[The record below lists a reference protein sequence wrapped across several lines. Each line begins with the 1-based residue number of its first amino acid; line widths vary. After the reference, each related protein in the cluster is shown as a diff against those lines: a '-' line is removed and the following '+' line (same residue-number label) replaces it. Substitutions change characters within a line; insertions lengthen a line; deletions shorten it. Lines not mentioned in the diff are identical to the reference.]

1 MKALRI
7 SGVVLLVLVAAA
19 VAGVGIPETAGGAE
33 SSPAQ
38 GITVTGTGTAQT
50 VPNEAQF
57 SLGVT
62 TKGSTAR
69 EALAANSARME
80 RVIAALKS
88 AGVSDK
94 DIKTQDVSVG
104 PGYDGEKGSTSGY
117 AARNSVSVRVRE
129 LDRSSA
135 VLDAASRAGAN
146 EVYGPALTQSNR
158 EAYEAKALKSAF
170 GNARKRA
177 EALADAAGVKL
188 GRVSSIAEG
197 FSGGPQPMWEAART
211 AKTDTAVGAPI
222 EAGTEEIQASVTVT
236 FAIE

>member
-1 MKALRI
+1 
-7 SGVVLLVLVAAA
+7 VN
-19 VAGVGIPETAGGAE
+19 
-33 SSPAQ
+33 
-38 GITVTGTGTAQT
+38 GTGTAKAI
-50 VPNEAQF
+50 PNQAQF

-146 EVYGPALTQSNR
+146 EVYGPSLTRSNR
-158 EAYEAKALKSAF
+158 DAYEAKALESAF

-177 EALADAAGVKL
+177 EALADAAGVRL
-188 GRVSSIAEG
+188 GRVTSIVEG
-197 FSGGPQPMWEAART
+197 FSGGPQPMYDLRAR
-211 AKTDTAVGAPI
+211 AEPAVGAPI
-222 EAGTEEIQASVTVT
+222 EPGSEEIQASVTVA

>member
-1 MKALRI
+1 MKGLRI

-33 SSPAQ
+33 SSPIQ
-38 GITVTGTGTAQT
+38 GITVTGTGTAQAA
-50 VPNEAQF
+50 PNEAQF

-62 TKGSTAR
+62 TKGSNAR

-104 PGYDGEKGSTSGY
+104 PGYDGENGSTSGY

-146 EVYGPALTQSNR
+146 EVYGPSLTRSNR
-158 EAYEAKALKSAF
+158 EAYEAKALESAF

-188 GRVSSIAEG
+188 GRVSSIVEG
-197 FSGGPQPMWEAART
+197 FGGGPQPMWESART
-211 AKTDTAVGAPI
+211 AKAETAVGSPI

>member
-146 EVYGPALTQSNR
+146 EVYGPSLTQSNR

-197 FSGGPQPMWEAART
+197 FSGGPQPMWETART

>member
-7 SGVVLLVLVAAA
+7 GGVVLLVLVAAA

-33 SSPAQ
+33 SSPTE
-38 GITVTGTGTAQT
+38 GITVTGTGTAQA

-62 TKGSTAR
+62 TKGGTAR

-80 RVIAALKS
+80 RVIAALKG

-104 PGYDGEKGSTSGY
+104 LTYDEKKGSPTGY

-129 LDRSSA
+129 LDQSSS

-146 EVYGPALTQSNR
+146 EVYGPSLTRSNR
-158 EAYEAKALKSAF
+158 EAYEARALESAF

-188 GRVSSIAEG
+188 GRVSSIVEG
-197 FSGGPQPMWEAART
+197 FNGGPQPMWEAARA
-211 AKTDTAVGAPI
+211 AKTDTVGAPV

>member
-1 MKALRI
+1 MKMFRLAGLA
-7 SGVVLLVLVAAA
+7 LLVLAAAA

-33 SSPAQ
+33 RSPLQ
-38 GITVTGTGTAQT
+38 GITVTGTGTSQAI
-50 VPNEAQF
+50 PNEAQF

-69 EALAANSARME
+69 EALAANSERME
-80 RVIAALKS
+80 RVIAAVKS

-104 PGYDGEKGSTSGY
+104 PNYDGKGSESGY
-117 AARNSVSVRVRE
+117 AARNSVSVQLRD
-129 LDRSSA
+129 LDRSGA

-146 EVYGPALTQSNR
+146 EVYGPSLTRSNR
-158 EAYEAKALKSAF
+158 EAYEAKALEGAF

-177 EALADAAGVKL
+177 EALADAAGVRL
-188 GRVSSIAEG
+188 GSVTSIVEG
-197 FSGGPQPMWEAART
+197 FNGGPQPMLDMRVAKAET
-211 AKTDTAVGAPI
+211 AGAPI
-222 EAGTEEIQASVTVT
+222 ERGTEEIQASVTVT

>member
-1 MKALRI
+1 MKTIRI
-7 SGVVLLVLVAAA
+7 AGLALLVLAAAA
-19 VAGVGIPETAGGAE
+19 VAGIGIPETAGGAE
-33 SSPAQ
+33 SSPLQ
-38 GITVTGTGTAQT
+38 GITVNGTGTANAI
-50 VPNEAQF
+50 PNEAQF

-88 AGVSDK
+88 AGVSEK

-104 PGYDGEKGSTSGY
+104 PGYDSDKGTQSGY
-117 AARNSVSVRVRE
+117 AARNSVAVTLRD

-146 EVYGPALTQSNR
+146 EVYGPSLTRSNR
-158 EAYEAKALKSAF
+158 EAYEAKALESAF

-177 EALADAAGVKL
+177 EALADAAGVQL
-188 GRVSSIAEG
+188 GRVTSIVEG
-197 FSGGPQPMWEAART
+197 FSGGPQPMMDMQR
-211 AKTDTAVGAPI
+211 AKAETAVGAPI
-222 EAGTEEIQASVTVT
+222 EPGSEEIQASVTVT

>member
-7 SGVVLLVLVAAA
+7 SGVVLLVLVATA

-146 EVYGPALTQSNR
+146 EVYGPSLTQSNR

>member
-7 SGVVLLVLVAAA
+7 GGVVLLVLVAAA

-33 SSPAQ
+33 SSPTE
-38 GITVTGTGTAQT
+38 GITVTGTGTAQA

-62 TKGSTAR
+62 TKGGTAR

-80 RVIAALKS
+80 RVIAALKG

-104 PGYDGEKGSTSGY
+104 PTYDEEKGSPTGY

-129 LDRSSA
+129 LDQSSS

-146 EVYGPALTQSNR
+146 EVYGPSLTRSNR
-158 EAYEAKALKSAF
+158 EAYEAKALESAF

-188 GRVSSIAEG
+188 GRVSSIVEG
-197 FSGGPQPMWEAART
+197 FSGGPQPMWEAARA
-211 AKTDTAVGAPI
+211 AKTDTVGAPI

>member
-7 SGVVLLVLVAAA
+7 CGVVLLVLVAAA

-33 SSPAQ
+33 SSPLQ
-38 GITVTGTGTAQT
+38 GITVTGTGTAQA

-80 RVIAALKS
+80 RVIAALKG

-104 PGYDGEKGSTSGY
+104 PGYDGDKGSESGY
-117 AARNSVSVRVRE
+117 AARNSVSVRLRE

-146 EVYGPALTQSNR
+146 EVYGPSLTRSNR

-188 GRVSSIAEG
+188 GRVSSIVEG
-197 FSGGPQPMWEAART
+197 FGGGPQPMWEAARL